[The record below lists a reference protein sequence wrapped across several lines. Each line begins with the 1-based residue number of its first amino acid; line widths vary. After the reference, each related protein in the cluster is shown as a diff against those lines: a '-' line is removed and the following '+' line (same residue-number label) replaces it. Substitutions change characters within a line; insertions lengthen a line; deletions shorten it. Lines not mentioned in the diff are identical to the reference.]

1 MNCMQVVKRQ
11 NIKTNFKWVL
21 MVVSLF
27 ITFHVSAQIA
37 APQFVNTFP
46 LHNPTKYMDY
56 KMSSAQTRPMVRSY
70 IKLDVR
76 VPNLSPTAFFCR
88 QEIKADSKSSF
99 KPRFRLGSYDYVN
112 YLEGK

>member
-11 NIKTNFKWVL
+11 NFKGNFKWVI

-27 ITFHVSAQIA
+27 LSYQVSAQVS
-37 APQFVNTFP
+37 APQYVDFLP
-46 LHNPTKYMDY
+46 LYNPTKYMDY
-56 KMSSAQTRPMVRSY
+56 KISNEQTMPIVRSY
-70 IKLDVR
+70 IKLEVQ

-88 QEIKADSKSSF
+88 QEIKADSKSGI

>member
-1 MNCMQVVKRQ
+1 MNCMQVVKR
-11 NIKTNFKWVL
+11 KKFKGNFKWVF

-27 ITFHVSAQIA
+27 LTYHVTAQVSA
-37 APQFVNTFP
+37 PQYVDLLP

-56 KMSSAQTRPMVRSY
+56 KISYEQNMPFVRSY
-70 IKLDVR
+70 IKLEVQ

-88 QEIKADSKSSF
+88 QEIKADSKSGI